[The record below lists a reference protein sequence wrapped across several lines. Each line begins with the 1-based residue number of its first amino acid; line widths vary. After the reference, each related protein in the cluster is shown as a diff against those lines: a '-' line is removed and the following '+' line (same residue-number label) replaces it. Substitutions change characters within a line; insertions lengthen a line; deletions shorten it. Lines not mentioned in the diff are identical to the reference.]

1 MTAPKPRP
9 LWESGVTINSFIH
22 EDEMRAA
29 YDAAERTLWHAI
41 DCEEIALPKEVAWSG
56 AASHTVVRILACR
69 LTEAVIHSSVR
80 DITEVAPS
88 VEVESVDQRSQNGQN
103 SRVSASEQ

>member
-1 MTAPKPRP
+1 MT
-9 LWESGVTINSFIH
+9 VNSFID

-41 DCEEIALPKEVAWSG
+41 DCEEIILRGQANWSREK
-56 AASHTVVRILACR
+56 AHKMVRILACR

-80 DITEVAPS
+80 DITELTAA
-88 VEVESVDQRSQNGQN
+88 VEVEHVEGQPQRSG
-103 SRVSASEQ
+103 

>member
-1 MTAPKPRP
+1 MTAPRP
-9 LWESGVTINSFIH
+9 KWESGVTVNSFIH

-41 DCEEIALPKEVAWSG
+41 DSEEIILRGQASWSRDVA
-56 AASHTVVRILACR
+56 HKMVRILACR

-80 DITEVAPS
+80 DITDMVPVVTIEK
-88 VEVESVDQRSQNGQN
+88 VDPEPLTSG
-103 SRVSASEQ
+103 